1 MKYGFLT
8 PVLACLLTNLTPY
21 AWAHS
26 DADPIVSMLSFKQ
39 FEQSKIGD
47 DTAAI
52 WNVDAWIGKDYDK
65 LWIKTNG
72 EFAHGQRQDSSIE
85 VLYSRAV
92 ATYWDIQT
100 GWRGDFNDTENRQW
114 FAFGLQG
121 LTPYFF
127 ETELTFYLGEHGQ
140 TALKIDTEY
149 ELLFTQKL
157 ILSPELEVNI
167 HGRNDR
173 QTGTG
178 GGLSDIEAGLRLRYE
193 FTRKFAP
200 YIGVNYHKKY
210 GQTAEYSRDSG
221 TDTETMSWL
230 IGLRFWF

>member
-1 MKYGFLT
+1 MKHGPLTLGFAC
-8 PVLACLLTNLTPY
+8 VLAGMASK
-21 AWAHS
+21 AWSHS
-26 DADPIVSMLSFKQ
+26 DADPIVSMVSFKQ
-39 FEQSKIGD
+39 LEQSKIGD
-47 DTAAI
+47 ESAAV
-52 WNVDAWIGKDYDK
+52 WNADAWIGKDFDK

-72 EFAHGQRQDSSIE
+72 EYAQGQRQDSSIE
-85 VLYSRAV
+85 VLYSHAV

-100 GWRGDFNDTENRQW
+100 GWRGDFNDSDNRHW
-114 FAFGLQG
+114 FAIGLQG

-178 GGLSDIEAGLRLRYE
+178 GGLSDIETGLRLRYE

-200 YIGVNYHKKY
+200 YIGLNYHNEY
-210 GQTAEYSRDSG
+210 GQTAEFSRDAG
-221 TDTETMSWL
+221 RDTETLSWL